1 MVLENQRLQLV
12 PAAPELAE
20 AVCGYYVRNRE
31 FLKPYDPCRDP
42 VFFTTDYQRLLLAQ
56 DQAMAQAGS
65 GHRFYIRLPDQ
76 PDQVVGTISL
86 TSIVLGAF
94 RSCFLGYKL
103 DRDHLNQGLM
113 TGAIALVTDYAF
125 SRLQLHRIEANVM
138 PWNSASL
145 RVLEKNGYER
155 EGVSPEYLF
164 INGRW
169 EDHVHMVRRNRDL
182 RMPVLA

>member
-1 MVLENQRLQLV
+1 
-12 PAAPELAE
+12 
-20 AVCGYYVRNRE
+20 
-31 FLKPYDPCRDP
+31 
-42 VFFTTDYQRLLLAQ
+42 
-56 DQAMAQAGS
+56 
-65 GHRFYIRLPDQ
+65 
-76 PDQVVGTISL
+76 
-86 TSIVLGAF
+86 
-94 RSCFLGYKL
+94 
-103 DRDHLNQGLM
+103 M

-125 SRLQLHRIEANVM
+125 SQLQLHRIEANVM